1 MHAASQR
8 ISEDVAP
15 VHSNLQKLERDL
27 EETERFLANATL
39 ESTTAEAFATATAR
53 QILLKRAAEKA
64 GLASRTAVAE
74 LDRSD
79 VNFKNE
85 YACYERAVRL
95 FLTGRNEWGH
105 LLLAVERDEL
115 LQKIEEWVGE

>member
-1 MHAASQR
+1 MHAATQG
-8 ISEDVAP
+8 ISEEAAP
-15 VHSNLQKLERDL
+15 VHQTLQKLERDL
-27 EETERFLANATL
+27 EETEQFLANATL
-39 ESTTAEAFATATAR
+39 ESTTPEEFATATAR

-85 YACYERAVRL
+85 YVCYERAVRL
-95 FLTGRNEWGH
+95 LLTGRNEWGS
-105 LLLAVERDEL
+105 LLLAVERDRL
-115 LQKIEEWVGE
+115 LQKISDWVGE